1 MIGNEPYPQ
10 FERFFKYM
18 KIFKK
23 DKYVVMTLRLEREIQ
38 EEFDKLAAK
47 SDYSR
52 NELMCRALK
61 YALDNLEFVQDT
73 EE

>member
-1 MIGNEPYPQ
+1 MSEKFIVKPKSME
-10 FERFFKYM
+10 
-18 KIFKK
+18 KK
-23 DKYVVMTLRLEREIQ
+23 EDKYVVMTLRLEREIQ

>member
-1 MIGNEPYPQ
+1 MSGKFIVKPKSME
-10 FERFFKYM
+10 
-18 KIFKK
+18 KK
-23 DKYVVMTLRLEREIQ
+23 EDKYVVMTLRLEREIQ